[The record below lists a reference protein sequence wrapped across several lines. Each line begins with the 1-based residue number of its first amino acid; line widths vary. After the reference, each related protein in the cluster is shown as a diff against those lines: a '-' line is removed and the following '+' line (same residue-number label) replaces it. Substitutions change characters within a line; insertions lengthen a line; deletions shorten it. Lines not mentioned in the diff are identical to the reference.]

1 MRYTRD
7 FDEFKEFEIIKGE
20 DFQEV
25 RREDRNHKKHKR
37 CGDIKIKAK
46 CVNVFLCP
54 QKKHDK

>member
-7 FDEFKEFEIIKGE
+7 FDEF
-20 DFQEV
+20 QEV
-25 RREDRNHKKHKR
+25 QPMNEENIQETRREDRDHKKHKR